1 MSYYYGY
8 YEEEPEMTEETWV
21 EEEEVAGEAQPIA
34 FVIQP
39 VAALL
44 GIGYGTYNFLDLYSD
59 ASDNDTEDFGLL
71 FASLLGWANAAS
83 AALWFVMPETI
94 VGPALGAGLNL
105 VAAIWPYL
113 DDGYEGAAFS
123 DIWYIPTL
131 AAAALAIDVMGI
143 MAVMAESSSG
153 DDDMEDYGEEE
164 VEGDA
169 EEACDPYYDYYCY

>member
-8 YEEEPEMTEETWV
+8 YEEEPETEETWV
-21 EEEEVAGEAQPIA
+21 EEEAAGEAQPIA

-44 GIGYGTYNFLDLYSD
+44 GIGYGTYNYLDFYSD
-59 ASDNDTEDFGLL
+59 ASDAGTEDFGMLL
-71 FASLLGWANAAS
+71 PSLLGWANAAS

-94 VGPALGAGLNL
+94 VGPAVGAGVNL

-113 DDGYEGAAFS
+113 DDAWEGASFS
-123 DIWYIPTL
+123 DFWYIPTL
-131 AAAALAIDVMGI
+131 AAAALAIDVMGV

-169 EEACDPYYDYYCY
+169 EEACDPYYDYYYCY

>member
-8 YEEEPEMTEETWV
+8 YEEEPETEETWV
-21 EEEEVAGEAQPIA
+21 EEEAADEAQPIA

-44 GIGYGTYNFLDLYSD
+44 GIGYGTYNYLDMYSD
-59 ASDNDTEDFGLL
+59 ASDAGTEDFGMLL
-71 FASLLGWANAAS
+71 PCLLGWANAAS
-83 AALWFVMPETI
+83 AALWFVMPETL
-94 VGPALGAGLNL
+94 VGPALGAGVNL

-113 DDGYEGAAFS
+113 DDGWDGAAFS
-123 DIWYIPTL
+123 DFWYIPTL
-131 AAAALAIDVMGI
+131 AAAALAIDVMGVL
-143 MAVMAESSSG
+143 AVMSESSSG
-153 DDDMEDYGEEE
+153 DDMEDYGEEE